1 MAMRDEDFGAPARLD
16 EADGGFW
23 SPPMVAPASEPPD
36 WRSLYEQAQARAET
50 ERARADAAEARC
62 EEMWRA
68 EVDARS
74 RAGSLKSNLEKSR
87 DKLKAAIEEV
97 KEVRRAAK
105 DALFYQSEVARLEKL
120 LSQAGV
126 DSRKRGTITSLR
138 MEVFRLREA
147 LQALQTD
154 ETAGALRQAV
164 DSLTRENAR
173 LSKALERSQEQKN
186 ELTTLRRKV
195 AALLRSKRPAQ
206 VSRPRA
212 SIQLRKALERARK
225 QKDTIKALR
234 GEVGSANREARRLS
248 RENRRLRRELEPLPD
263 LKKTVRRLT
272 AEAGFLRQ
280 ALAVFGDQKVL
291 IDSQSWRIFQ
301 LERALRKSAEEKKRL
316 EAELAERPLLS
327 AVFRTVRAR
336 NKTIESLHKEIARQ
350 RRANERLG
358 KKIKSLRA
366 HRVRLQARI
375 AQLRSSRA
383 VLSKAVFGSRSEK
396 QETPR
401 SERKRGQQHGA
412 PGHGR
417 TARPALKEKEERK
430 EPPPDA
436 LICSCCG
443 EPYVANG
450 ERSSSVIE
458 IAVKAHVRR
467 IVRPRYRRG
476 CDCPSSP
483 PEAIAPPPVRLFA
496 GTPYGTGVWARIL
509 YERFD
514 CFRPLRQVAAW
525 MTDQGLA
532 IAPGTLAS
540 SVSRFQPLFAP
551 LAEAILA
558 HQNEMTVLHGDE
570 TGWRIQALGET
581 GRSRRAWLW
590 ISVGKDAVY
599 YHIDASRSAEAA
611 MKLFGSVKGTVF
623 LVCDRYSA
631 YVRMARELDGKVIL
645 CWCWVHQR
653 RDFIEC
659 AAGQVKLRQW
669 CEGWIERF
677 ASVVR
682 LNKERLKHYDPALA
696 LERQS
701 PAFDTAQAA
710 LKKAVDELFAQGEA
724 ELADLPAKAR
734 QGKALRSLL
743 KHREGLSVFV
753 DNPQVPM
760 DNNVAERE
768 FRRAVIGR
776 RLCFGS
782 DSEDG
787 ADFTAAMYSVLG
799 TLALNGIDV
808 LRWLEAWLE
817 ACARNGGQPP
827 DDLSPWL
834 PWTMSEARKR
844 KFAARE

>member
-1 MAMRDEDFGAPARLD
+1 MRDEDFGAPARLD

-23 SPPMVAPASEPPD
+23 SPSTAAPASEPRD
-36 WRSLYEQAQARAET
+36 WQSLCEQAQARAET

-97 KEVRRAAK
+97 KEVRRAAR

-147 LQALQTD
+147 LQALQAD

-173 LSKALERSQEQKN
+173 LSKELERSQEQKN

-212 SIQLRKALERARK
+212 SIQLRKTLERARK

-336 NKTIESLHKEIARQ
+336 NKTIEALHKEIARQ

-366 HRVRLQARI
+366 HRARLQARI

-430 EPPPDA
+430 EPPPGA

-483 PEAIAPPPVRLFA
+483 PQAIAPPPARLFA
-496 GTPYGTGVWARIL
+496 RTPYGTSVWARIL
-509 YERFD
+509 YERFA

-540 SVSRFQPLFAP
+540 SVRRFLPLFAP
-551 LAEAILA
+551 LAETILA
-558 HQNEMTVLHGDE
+558 HQNGMAVRHGDE
-570 TGWRIQALGET
+570 TGWRIQALSET

-599 YHIDASRSAEAA
+599 YHIDPSRSAEAA

-623 LVCDRYSA
+623 LVCDRYPA
-631 YVRMARELDGKVIL
+631 YIKMARELDGKVIL
-645 CWCWVHQR
+645 CWCWIHQR

-682 LNKERLKHYDPALA
+682 LNKERLKHYDPAL
-696 LERQS
+696 ERQT

-817 ACARNGGQPP
+817 ACAENDGQPP

-834 PWTMSEARKR
+834 PWTMSEERR
-844 KFAARE
+844 REFMTPE